1 MEITAQDQSI
11 EGVARI
17 LNSKWTAS
25 SASGIPSGFTSTA
38 GDIILDAE
46 PTRVGYLITNC
57 DSSATLYLRHHAT
70 SNPSTTNHDVKLA
83 PGQTFQM
90 TNIIYTGVV
99 RGIFS
104 ATPSGSARA
113 TRFYA

>member
-1 MEITAQDQSI
+1 MAITVQDQSI

-17 LNSKWTAS
+17 LDSKWTAS
-25 SASGIPSGFTSTA
+25 SASGLSSGFTSTN
-38 GDIILDAE
+38 GDVILDAE
-46 PTRVGYLITNC
+46 PTRVGYLIANC
-57 DSSATLYLRHHAT
+57 DSAATLYLRHHAT
-70 SNPSTTNHDVKLA
+70 SNPSTTNYDVKLS

-104 ATPSGSARA
+104 ATPSGTARA
-113 TRFYA
+113 TRFY